1 VIEYIYENKRVSS
14 IGLWGRS
21 MGAATALLYQAANP
35 GSVNVMALDS
45 GFSSLNDVIGSMAGN
60 MGVPPEFVQ
69 MMFPMIE

>member
-1 VIEYIYENKRVSS
+1 
-14 IGLWGRS
+14 